1 MKVFLNY
8 KTSQGRET
16 IDELEY
22 NETTFDS
29 FKQFRQEKNRLLSEY
44 MLAFNS
50 NSIYWS
56 SRCCANWK
64 E

>member
-1 MKVFLNY
+1 MKVYLNW

-16 IDELEY
+16 IDELNQKDFTDY
-22 NETTFDS
+22 
-29 FKQFRQEKNRLLSEY
+29 KAFRKEKSRLLSEY
-44 MLAFNS
+44 TMAYNS

-64 E
+64 NNS